1 MHESGVTLL
10 SLVQSTSSHLSQHL
24 SVRDD
29 GLNGSPRHLFMSAIT
44 QGIGSDGRHSS
55 HSRLLPVNTGWV
67 FKVVSDRT
75 FSNSAL
81 THPASHLA
89 AVGLGSLFV
98 FDVPLWMQIFSNNGW
113 TAEAGASHM
122 HAPSPSPRHCF
133 GLLFYVIASPESGGK
148 KTTQEK
154 ISSCVFSV
162 SIRTPRVKWVRSHVG
177 TFLKNTV
184 FTCSILVTNTR
195 HTREAYPPW
204 SGMAGRE
211 ERGLPAHAITGQW
224 SNTLG

>member
-1 MHESGVTLL
+1 
-10 SLVQSTSSHLSQHL
+10 
-24 SVRDD
+24 
-29 GLNGSPRHLFMSAIT
+29 MSAIT

-55 HSRLLPVNTGWV
+55 HSHLLPVNTGWV

-81 THPASHLA
+81 THPTSHLA
-89 AVGLGSLFV
+89 AVRLGRSSSL
-98 FDVPLWMQIFSNNGW
+98 MCHSECKSSQTTAG
-113 TAEAGASHM
+113 AEAGASHM
-122 HAPSPSPRHCF
+122 PAPSPSPRHCF

-148 KTTQEK
+148 TTQEK

-162 SIRTPRVKWVRSHVG
+162 FIRTPHVKRVRSHVG

>member
-10 SLVQSTSSHLSQHL
+10 SLVQSTSSHSSQHL

-133 GLLFYVIASPESGGK
+133 GLLFYVIASPESGGGK
-148 KTTQEK
+148 NNTGEN
-154 ISSCVFSV
+154 ILLCLF
-162 SIRTPRVKWVRSHVG
+162 RFYSHPSRKMS
-177 TFLKNTV
+177 TI
-184 FTCSILVTNTR
+184 TCWHIPQKHGLYVLHLSDKYP
-195 HTREAYPPW
+195 AYPW
-204 SGMAGRE
+204 SLSTLVGNGRSGRKRLTCTCNNRAME
-211 ERGLPAHAITGQW
+211 
-224 SNTLG
+224 